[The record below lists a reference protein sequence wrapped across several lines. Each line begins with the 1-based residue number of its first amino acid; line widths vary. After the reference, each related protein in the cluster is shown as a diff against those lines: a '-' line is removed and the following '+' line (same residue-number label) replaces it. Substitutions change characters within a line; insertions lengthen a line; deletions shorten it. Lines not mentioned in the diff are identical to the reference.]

1 MDLHH
6 RTPGAPLNRFVQS
19 FWVARSQAPAHR
31 KERLLPDGAMAL
43 VINLHEDQTRIYDRQ
58 NADLCQRFNGCLL
71 MGVHSEHFVI
81 DTAEQVSV
89 AGIHFR
95 PGGAFPFLGMP
106 ADELEGLHVPLDAL
120 WGRFAGDLRE
130 RLLESGSP
138 AEQLMVMEQ
147 ALRTR
152 LRRPLSRHPA
162 VEFALREFQYGPQAR
177 SVSEVTEETG
187 LSARRFIEVFR
198 EQVGVA
204 PKRFCR
210 VQRFQK
216 VLRSSALAHDLDW
229 SSIAL
234 ECSYFDQ
241 AHFIHDFR
249 AFSGL
254 TPTAYAQQRHGLYT
268 NHVPMRE

>member
-106 ADELEGLHVPLDAL
+106 ADELEGEWAMVSGMFDGMPLDSN
-120 WGRFAGDLRE
+120 FVK
-130 RLLESGSP
+130 
-138 AEQLMVMEQ
+138 M
-147 ALRTR
+147 
-152 LRRPLSRHPA
+152 
-162 VEFALREFQYGPQAR
+162 
-177 SVSEVTEETG
+177 
-187 LSARRFIEVFR
+187 ARRVPGRMLLTYLI
-198 EQVGVA
+198 
-204 PKRFCR
+204 
-210 VQRFQK
+210 
-216 VLRSSALAHDLDW
+216 
-229 SSIAL
+229 IA
-234 ECSYFDQ
+234 
-241 AHFIHDFR
+241 AW
-249 AFSGL
+249 
-254 TPTAYAQQRHGLYT
+254 T
-268 NHVPMRE
+268 